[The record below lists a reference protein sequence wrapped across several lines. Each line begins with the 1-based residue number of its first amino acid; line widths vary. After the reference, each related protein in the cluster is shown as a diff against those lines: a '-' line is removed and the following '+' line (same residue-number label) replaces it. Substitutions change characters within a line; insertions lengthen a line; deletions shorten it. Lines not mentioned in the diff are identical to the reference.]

1 LEEGRVAGLRF
12 VAEGIEEE
20 LRGTVVL
27 TSGGGA
33 PAPKR
38 WGRESF
44 ENPVKNVGIIWY
56 IYSIYI

>member
-1 LEEGRVAGLRF
+1 MEEGRVAGLRF

-56 IYSIYI
+56 I